1 MSNWPLEDCQAEVGA
16 SEIMLP
22 FLHGAAPAARPR
34 YLFEVSC
41 EHVQCLVDFQA
52 EQRTRRTCMATN
64 SLTVCG

>member
-1 MSNWPLEDCQAEVGA
+1 MLACQSHMLTCSRIHMSNWPLEDCQAEVGA

-41 EHVQCLVDFQA
+41 EHVQCLVDF
-52 EQRTRRTCMATN
+52 
-64 SLTVCG
+64 